1 MNYQN
6 LYCWLVINRL
16 NSPLPKEESTE
27 EHHVLPESLCGPLES
42 EDRILREFLVPLT
55 PKEHYIAHH
64 LLLKIYPKESKERKS
79 MFYAFNYMCH
89 SPSNKGR
96 SEYKITARTFEM
108 LRNMARTDSMISQKG
123 KKRSLET
130 RAKMSKAK
138 LGTKASE
145 ETKRKMSIS
154 RLGKKLTPK
163 TDEQKR
169 RLSDAQKGN
178 RWLYNPITN
187 KSINVKGDKITVL
200 LQKGYIFGR
209 GPNFNIANNI
219 KKYNK
224 EHVITDELRKK
235 FSDLRTGRVWIHN
248 PITKQRKFVKGKVL
262 EECLNSKIYVLGT
275 GKIKMDHK

>member
-16 NSPLPKEESTE
+16 NNPLPKEESTE
-27 EHHVLPESLCGPLES
+27 EHHVLPECLCGPLES
-42 EDRILREFLVPLT
+42 EDRILREFLVPLS
-55 PKEHYIAHH
+55 PKEHYIAHR

-89 SPSNKGR
+89 SPSN
-96 SEYKITARTFEM
+96 
-108 LRNMARTDSMISQKG
+108 
-123 KKRSLET
+123 
-130 RAKMSKAK
+130 
-138 LGTKASE
+138 
-145 ETKRKMSIS
+145 
-154 RLGKKLTPK
+154 
-163 TDEQKR
+163 
-169 RLSDAQKGN
+169 
-178 RWLYNPITN
+178 NPITN
-187 KSINVKGDKITVL
+187 KSINVKGDKITDL

-209 GPNFNIANNI
+209 GPNFKVANNI

-224 EHVITDELRKK
+224 ERIITDKIRKK